1 MTQSNEA
8 QSLSVQKFSRREML
22 RGLGLGAAG
31 LVLAA
36 CAPSGGQDS
45 GSQASEADTTQ
56 DAAGGEAVEIV
67 WHTRTGNNEA
77 FYTGQAELFHE
88 AQDAV
93 RVKID
98 ATPNAEYQQKLA
110 TLVAGA
116 ELGDSYWGNVFGQLY
131 PFASAGV
138 ALDVTPLVEAADW
151 WDPDNYFSVGIEQIT
166 VDGKLIGLPMAG
178 HPGWTSLYTNVTQFE
193 AAGAPLP
200 EWEWSYD
207 KEFLEAVSMVTQ
219 DTDGDGE
226 SNVFGYQF
234 DYNAQ
239 NTYNFIR
246 SWGGDWVDEERRN
259 SMLMSDEAVEA
270 MAFMRSL
277 VNDHKVSP
285 RTEQIVDQMFAN
297 EFSATWSHGIWFY
310 GTGKTAIADKFE
322 WRGFPTPAG
331 PEGGRG
337 SFIGCDT
344 FCINSQGENID
355 ATFEWG
361 HWLMG
366 KEARLTAVKS
376 GSPAPFL
383 KEAWEDP
390 FLKDDPTF
398 QAMLRWL
405 EIARPWSVPAN
416 ARALEFRNTFNQAIT
431 AVIDG
436 NNDFMT
442 EVQNLHNAI
451 QGVLDKP
458 TI

>member
-1 MTQSNEA
+1 MLESQAERSTS
-8 QSLSVQKFSRREML
+8 SRRFSRRDML
-22 RGLGLGAAG
+22 KGIGLGTAG
-31 LVLAA
+31 LVLASCTGVPA
-36 CAPSGGQDS
+36 QQDTANSAQGSAP
-45 GSQASEADTTQ
+45 
-56 DAAGGEAVEIV
+56 AGEMAEIV
-67 WHTRTGNNEA
+67 WHTRTGNNEE
-77 FYTGQAELFHE
+77 FYTGQANLFHE
-88 AQDAV
+88 TQDQI
-93 RVKID
+93 RIKID

-110 TLVAGA
+110 TLVAGG

-138 ALDVTPLVEAADW
+138 ALDVTPLLDASDW
-151 WDPDNYFSVGIEQIT
+151 WNPDDYFSVGIEQIT

-178 HPGWTSLYTNVTQFE
+178 HPGWTSLYTNITKFE
-193 AAGAPLP
+193 EVGAPLP
-200 EWEWSYD
+200 EWEWTYEN
-207 KEFLEAVSMVTQ
+207 EFLDAVKMVSQ
-219 DTDGDGE
+219 DTDGDGDIDF
-226 SNVFGYQF
+226 FGYQF

-246 SWGGDWVDEERRN
+246 SWGGDWVDEERKN
-259 SMLMSDEAVEA
+259 SALLSDEAVEA

-277 VNDHKVSP
+277 VNDYQVAP
-285 RTEQIVDQMFAN
+285 RQDQLVDQMFVN
-297 EFSATWSHGIWFY
+297 EFTGTWSHGIWFY
-310 GTGKTAIADKFE
+310 GTGKTTIADKFE

-331 PEGGRG
+331 PAGRG

-344 FCINSQGENID
+344 FCINSQSENID
-355 ATFEWG
+355 AAFEWG

-366 KEARLTAVKS
+366 KEARVAAVKG

-390 FLKDDPTF
+390 FLSDDPTF

-405 EIARPWSVPAN
+405 EVAKPWSVPAN
-416 ARALEFRNTFNQAIT
+416 ARALEFRNTFNQSIT
-431 AVIDG
+431 AVIDA

-442 EVQNLHNAI
+442 EVQNLDAAI